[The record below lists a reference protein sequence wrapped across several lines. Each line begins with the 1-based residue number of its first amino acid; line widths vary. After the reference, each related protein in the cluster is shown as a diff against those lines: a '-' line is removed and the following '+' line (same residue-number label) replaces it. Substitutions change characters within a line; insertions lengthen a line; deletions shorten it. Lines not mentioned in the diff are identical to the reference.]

1 MAQDDKPA
9 KSPEVSYDDRPFPS
23 TGELPPEVQAP
34 LAEYKGEPPPSPQ
47 WFKDAIAQEPERMFV
62 ESLGAKLEVL
72 VWGQVGK
79 PGLLFVHG
87 NSAHADWW
95 SFIAPFFA
103 EDFRVASMSL
113 AGMGAS
119 DWRDRYAFTDFSE
132 DAEAVARA
140 TGLYEGG
147 VKPIYIGHSFG
158 GGQVF
163 FAAANNPERMRA
175 AILVDTGFGPPPEEL
190 AKRQAQMEAIRN
202 IPTTDRPSRVY
213 ATLPEALNRFRLM
226 PPQPA
231 GNPFIADFI
240 ARRSLKKVALPNGDK
255 GPDGTGEGWTWRF
268 DPNMWAKLDRGGMMQ
283 QHAQRPHG
291 VKVPIVHIYGAK
303 SRIVEHRKAG
313 AASPFPP
320 GMIEIEI
327 PDSHHHVMIDQPLA
341 LVATLRA
348 LLAGWS
354 ADGAANDGTP

>member
-1 MAQDDKPA
+1 MAEDEKPA
-9 KSPEVSYDDRPFPS
+9 ETAKETYDDRPIRWDDQ
-23 TGELPPEVQAP
+23 LPPEVQAP
-34 LAEYKGEPPPSPQ
+34 LAEFAGAEPPSPQ
-47 WFKDAIAQEPERMFV
+47 WFKDAIANEPQRTFV

-72 VWGQVGK
+72 TWGEVGK

-103 EDFRVASMSL
+103 EDYRVASMSL

-119 DWRDRYAFTDFSE
+119 DWRERYSFTDFAN
-132 DAEAVARA
+132 DAEAVAKA

-147 VKPIYIGHSFG
+147 RKPIYIGHSFG

-163 FAAANNPERMRA
+163 FAAATHPERMQA

-190 AKRQAQMEAIRN
+190 AKRQAQIEAARN
-202 IPTTDRPSRVY
+202 IPTADRPSRIY
-213 ATLPEALNRFRLM
+213 PTLEAALLRFRLM

-240 ARRSLKKVALPNGDK
+240 ARRSLKKVPM
-255 GPDGTGEGWTWRF
+255 PDGSGEGWTWMF
-268 DPNMWAKLDRGGMMQ
+268 DPNMWGKLERDGGMMRT
-283 QHAQRPHG
+283 HAPG
-291 VKVPIVHIYGAK
+291 PVATPLVHIYGAK
-303 SRIVEHRKAG
+303 SRIIEHRKAG
-313 AASPFPP
+313 SPSPFPP

-354 ADGAANDGTP
+354 ADAAV